1 MNANTPR
8 VLFFRALLIGIC
20 LFLGGIGI
28 SRAAEIS
35 NTAVVKEAGQ
45 TSWIAEGQGKHVV
58 YVIFDP
64 NCPYCHKVFDDSQSY
79 LKHYQ
84 FRWIP
89 VAILTPTSAGKAAA
103 MLQADNPNKAL
114 QKNEN
119 HFVRMRGKGG
129 GLKPLAHMTR
139 KTRNELSKNQRLL
152 KKTGMEVV
160 PTILFLKKNGKV
172 EVIKGAPSKA
182 DFPSILTHVAVLHS
196 MN

>member
-1 MNANTPR
+1 MNGNVLR
-8 VLFFRALLIGIC
+8 VIFARFLLIAVC
-20 LFLGGIGI
+20 LFMGGIGI
-28 SRAAEIS
+28 SQAAELS
-35 NTAVVKEAGQ
+35 NTAVIKEAGQ
-45 TSWIAEGQGKHVV
+45 ARWIAEGQGKYVV

-64 NCPYCHKVFDDSQSY
+64 NCPYCHKVFVDSQSY

-103 MLQADNPNKAL
+103 MLQAKNPNKAL
-114 QKNEN
+114 QENEN
-119 HFVRMRGKGG
+119 HFVSVRGKGG
-129 GLKPLAHMTR
+129 GLNPLKHMT
-139 KTRNELSKNQRLL
+139 KKSRNELSKNQQLL

-182 DFPSILTHVAVLHS
+182 DFPSILKHVAALQHGS
-196 MN
+196 